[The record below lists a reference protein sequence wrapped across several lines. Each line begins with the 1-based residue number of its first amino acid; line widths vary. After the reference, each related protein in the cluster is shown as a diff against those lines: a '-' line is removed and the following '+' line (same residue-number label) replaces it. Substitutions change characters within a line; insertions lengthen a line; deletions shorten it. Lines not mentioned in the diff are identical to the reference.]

1 MPKMTVTEP
10 AEGRTPTMAEI
21 GRALDLSRQAVHS
34 LSRRGMPVHSV
45 EAAHAWRL
53 AHLDPARRKAGGEFD
68 RELQNRQR
76 LTLAE
81 SLMGAA
87 GDALARGNES
97 AFAVL
102 VPSLREAMRE
112 VPELARDRLLLDL
125 AVMDRLVAP
134 VAEVIDAC
142 AAEDRAQAQAAGLPA
157 ADLPQRDAAEA
168 AARMGAFWYSIAAG
182 EGVAAALRHVDDE
195 AEGVAA

>member
-1 MPKMTVTEP
+1 MPKMTEP
-10 AEGRTPTMAEI
+10 AESRTPTMAEI
-21 GRALDLSRQAVHS
+21 GRALGLSRQAVHT

-53 AHLDPARRKAGGEFD
+53 AHLDPARRKAGGDFD
-68 RELQNRQR
+68 RELWVRQR
-76 LTLAE
+76 LALAE

-112 VPELARDRLLLDL
+112 IPEPARDRLLLDV

-142 AAEDRAQAQAAGLPA
+142 AAEDRAQAQAAGLPPG
-157 ADLPQRDAAEA
+157 DLAQRDTAEA

-182 EGVAAALRHVDDE
+182 EGIAAAFRHIDDE
-195 AEGVAA
+195 AESVAA

>member
-1 MPKMTVTEP
+1 MPKMTPPT
-10 AEGRTPTMAEI
+10 EGRPPSMAEI
-21 GRALDLSRQAVHS
+21 GRALDLSRQAVHA
-34 LSRRGMPVHSV
+34 LHLRGMPVHSV

-53 AHLDPARRKAGGEFD
+53 AHLDPARRKAGDFD
-68 RELQNRQR
+68 RALWVRQR
-76 LTLAE
+76 LALAE

-112 VPELARDRLLLDL
+112 IPEPVRDRLLLDV

-142 AAEDRAQAQAAGLPA
+142 AAEDRAQVQAAGLPPG
-157 ADLPQRDAAEA
+157 DLAQRDTAEA

-182 EGVAAALRHVDDE
+182 EGIAAAFRHIDDE
-195 AEGVAA
+195 AESVAA

>member
-1 MPKMTVTEP
+1 MPKMTEP
-10 AEGRTPTMAEI
+10 AESRTPTMAEI
-21 GRALDLSRQAVHS
+21 GRALDLSRQAVHA

-53 AHLDPARRKAGGEFD
+53 AHLDPARRKAGDFD
-68 RELQNRQR
+68 RELWIRQR
-76 LTLAE
+76 LALAE

-102 VPSLREAMRE
+102 VSSLREAMRE
-112 VPELARDRLLLDL
+112 IPEPARDRLLLDV

-142 AAEDRAQAQAAGLPA
+142 AAEDRAQAQAAGLPPG
-157 ADLPQRDAAEA
+157 DLTQRDTAEA

-182 EGVAAALRHVDDE
+182 EGVSAAFRHIDDE
-195 AEGVAA
+195 AESVAA

>member
-1 MPKMTVTEP
+1 MPKMTEP
-10 AEGRTPTMAEI
+10 AESRTPTMAEI
-21 GRALDLSRQAVHS
+21 GRALGLSRQAVHT

-53 AHLDPARRKAGGEFD
+53 AHLDPARRKPGDFD
-68 RELQNRQR
+68 RELWIRQR
-76 LTLAE
+76 LALAE

-112 VPELARDRLLLDL
+112 IPELARDRLLLNF
-125 AVMDRLVAP
+125 AVMERLVAP

-142 AAEDRAQAQAAGLPA
+142 AAEDRAQAQAAGLPPG
-157 ADLPQRDAAEA
+157 DLAQRDTAEA
-168 AARMGAFWYSIAAG
+168 AACMGAFWYSIAAG
-182 EGVAAALRHVDDE
+182 EGIAAAFRHIDDE
-195 AEGVAA
+195 AESVAA